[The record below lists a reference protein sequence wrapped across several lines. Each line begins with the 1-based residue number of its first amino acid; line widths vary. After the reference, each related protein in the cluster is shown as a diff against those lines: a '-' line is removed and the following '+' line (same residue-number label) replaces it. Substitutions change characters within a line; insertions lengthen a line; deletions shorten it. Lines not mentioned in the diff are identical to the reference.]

1 MRNRNKK
8 YGCIACKCID
18 CEKIRKIS
26 EGLNVNYTDW
36 SEDYNE
42 VISVNFTERGKQVT
56 ILDLG
61 APVSVAG
68 DAWIKQYLEAQGIEL
83 RDLKTHECHQ
93 VFKFGPSKQYVSN
106 TMIDLPVIVRRLN
119 GKEEVLQVYTYLIE
133 ADVPFL
139 CGKQEM
145 VDRWKSIIDTEKNTM
160 ECKIDGENRIK
171 FRTISTVGKHLA
183 LELERGD
190 LRQEQILFT
199 EENEDMN
206 TFKAI
211 RKVHE
216 VTNHKSVEQL
226 LKHYRR
232 ADLIGPETVKTIKR
246 VVRDCKIY
254 QKFGKS
260 MVKPKIELPN
270 ASSFN

>member
-1 MRNRNKK
+1 MRSLSRGRRNSSRGTSRNRNKK

-42 VISVNFTERGKQVT
+42 VISVNFTERGKQVM

-68 DAWIKQYLEAQGIEL
+68 DAWIKQYLEAQEIEL

-139 CGKQEM
+139 CGKREM
-145 VDRWKSIIDTEKNTM
+145 VDRWKSIIDTEKNIM

-183 LELERGD
+183 LELERGN

-206 TFKAI
+206 SLKPS
-211 RKVHE
+211 RKFM
-216 VTNHKSVEQL
+216 K
-226 LKHYRR
+226 
-232 ADLIGPETVKTIKR
+232 
-246 VVRDCKIY
+246 
-254 QKFGKS
+254 
-260 MVKPKIELPN
+260 
-270 ASSFN
+270 